1 MTASR
6 GPWATIRS
14 FQGPL
19 LIALA
24 ILLVGLLVSREDYL
38 LQGSIAISFAIAATG
53 LGLALGLAGEY
64 LLGQLALFAASAYVT
79 AVLTSN
85 YEWSFWLAAGVGTV
99 AATAIGLAMSLVALR
114 ISKFYFALVGFFLV
128 SLIPNIVQLFEKQ
141 TGGSAGLVIYD
152 SINFFG
158 TELESKGLFYLAG
171 AALVLALLLVRNI
184 RNSPLGI
191 QMRRMRDSTAA
202 LSASGMQPWR
212 VRVAVYVLSSI
223 LAGIGGACFSLL
235 GGFLQPTQFE
245 LTYTILLFA
254 AVLVGGSTTLVGPTL
269 GVVILYIVPRVVIDV
284 EGYSDMVYGGIVLL
298 AVILFPGGIEDA
310 FQGVRSWVTRMVA
323 RQRGEEDELQA
334 LEAAL
339 DPDSEEEFVSPDRL
353 VKEMLEMREGLD
365 LGQALRIEGAR
376 KQYGGVLALD
386 FEDGDSV
393 TVTPGKVH
401 LLLGPNGSGKT
412 TLLNAMC
419 GYAPLTYGKVTIG
432 GTDVTRRSPARIA
445 KLGLSRSFQTPSL
458 PDEVTPMELLTAAL
472 TYQES
477 LSYVHWL
484 LSDPFAWKV
493 RRRAREH
500 AARIA
505 DAAGLEEVA
514 DQPCSQLTSG
524 QRRIVDVL
532 LALSRPSSIVLL
544 DEPAAGLSQRERK
557 QLGATIQALAAAG
570 LSFLVVEH
578 DLELAM
584 QIADEV
590 SVLAEGHLLTHGTPE
605 DVTNHQ
611 GVREVL
617 IGAEA

>member
-1 MTASR
+1 MAGARS
-6 GPWATIRS
+6 PWATIRS

-19 LIALA
+19 LLALA

-79 AVLTSN
+79 AVLTSVH
-85 YEWSFWLAAGVGTV
+85 EWSFWLAAGVGTV
-99 AATAIGLAMSLVALR
+99 AATVVGLAMSLVALR

-158 TELESKGLFYLAG
+158 TELETKGLFYLAG
-171 AALVLALLLVRNI
+171 VALIISLLLVRNV
-184 RNSPLGI
+184 RNSPLGT

-212 VRVAVYVLSSI
+212 ARVAVYVLSSI
-223 LAGIGGACFSLL
+223 LAGVGGAVFSHL

-245 LTYTILLFA
+245 LTFTILLFA
-254 AVLVGGSTTLVGPTL
+254 AVLVGGSTTLLGPTL
-269 GVVILYIVPRVVIDV
+269 GVIILYIVPRVVINV

-298 AVILFPGGIEDA
+298 AVILFPGGIEEA
-310 FQGVRSWVTRMVA
+310 FQSA
-323 RQRGEEDELQA
+323 RAWFTGQLAKRRGEEPSA
-334 LEAAL
+334 VEAAL
-339 DPDSEEEFVSPDRL
+339 DPDAVEEFVSPDRL
-353 VKEMLEMREGLD
+353 VKEMLAMREGVD
-365 LGQALRIEGAR
+365 LGSSLRIQGAR
-376 KQYGGVLALD
+376 KRYGGVAALD

-393 TVTPGKVH
+393 TVAPGKVH

-412 TLLNAMC
+412 TLLNAFC
-419 GYAPLTYGKVTIG
+419 GYAPLNEGSVTFG
-432 GTDVTRRSPARIA
+432 DRDLTSRSPARIA
-445 KLGLSRSFQTPSL
+445 RLGISRSFQTPSL
-458 PDEVTPMELLTAAL
+458 PDETTPMELLTAAL
-472 TYQES
+472 AYQES

-484 LSDPFAWKV
+484 ISDPLAWRV
-493 RRRAREH
+493 RRRAR
-500 AARIA
+500 ARAGRIA
-505 DAAGLEEVA
+505 AAAGLEEVA
-514 DQPCSQLTSG
+514 EQPCSQLTSG

-532 LALSRPSSIVLL
+532 LALSRPSSVVLL
-544 DEPAAGLSQRERK
+544 DEPAAGLSGRERK
-557 QLGATIQALAAAG
+557 QLGATIEALAAAG

-578 DLELAM
+578 DLELAL

-605 DVTNHQ
+605 DITQHR

>member
-1 MTASR
+1 MSAAR

-19 LIALA
+19 LVALA
-24 ILLVGLLVSREDYL
+24 ILVVGLLVSREDYL

-85 YEWSFWLAAGVGTV
+85 YEWSFWLAAGVGTA

-141 TGGSAGLVIYD
+141 TGGSAGMVIYD
-152 SINFFG
+152 SVNFFG
-158 TELESKGLFYLAG
+158 KELETKGLFFLAG
-171 AALVLALLLVRNI
+171 AALVLALLLVRNV

-223 LAGIGGACFSLL
+223 LAGVGGAVFSHL

-269 GVVILYIVPRVVIDV
+269 GVVILYVVPRVVINV

-310 FQGVRSWVTRMVA
+310 YQGARRWVTAKVA
-323 RQRGEEDELQA
+323 RRRGEEEELAA

-339 DPDSEEEFVSPDRL
+339 DPDAAEEFVSPDKL
-353 VKEMLEMREGLD
+353 VKEMLAMREGVD
-365 LGQALRIEGAR
+365 LGKSLRILGAR

-386 FEDGDSV
+386 FEDEDSV
-393 TVTPGKVH
+393 TVAPGKVH

-419 GYAPLTYGKVTIG
+419 GYAPLTQGSVKIG
-432 GTDVTRRSPARIA
+432 DSDVTSRSPARIA
-445 KLGLSRSFQTPSL
+445 KLGISRSFQTPSL

-484 LSDPFAWKV
+484 LSDPLAWRV

-505 DAAGLEEVA
+505 DAAGLEDVA
-514 DQPCSQLTSG
+514 DQPCSALTSG

-557 QLGATIQALAAAG
+557 QLGATIEALAAAG

-605 DVTNHQ
+605 DVTNHR